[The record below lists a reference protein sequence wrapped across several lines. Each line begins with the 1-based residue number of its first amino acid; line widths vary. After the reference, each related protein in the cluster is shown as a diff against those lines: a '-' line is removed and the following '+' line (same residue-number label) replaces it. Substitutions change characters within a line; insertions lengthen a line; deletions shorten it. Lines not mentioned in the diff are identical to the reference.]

1 MLQLVTCTGLGGPAD
16 GTRQFQR
23 YLMPLG
29 LHTNQTSSDTQIGT
43 LIDSSSRKSQL
54 LPSVLMSTDPICQI
68 YIYQTGKKL
77 QDYLGSL
84 DILNSTWCARPEETF
99 SRAWRIVALY
109 TNSYLSRNVLPTV
122 GGHTSLD
129 NISHRKPHVS
139 YSRGCCSVSLSVYE
153 EG

>member
-1 MLQLVTCTGLGGPAD
+1 MVFHSCFADRWDVANASCGVHQGRHTCRIHAVILVGFSNLHSDLLACITRRVCLTFFTFARTQIMLQLVTCTGLGGPAD

-84 DILNSTWCARPEETF
+84 DILNST
-99 SRAWRIVALY
+99 
-109 TNSYLSRNVLPTV
+109 
-122 GGHTSLD
+122 
-129 NISHRKPHVS
+129 
-139 YSRGCCSVSLSVYE
+139 
-153 EG
+153 